1 MNRAS
6 ESGFHLEFCREM
18 PRGFSPYRLRD
29 GAGEELAEVNDF
41 LDAQATRGLS
51 PRSLRAYGYSLLNFW
66 RWFHHVERELSE
78 LRERDLFEDYVRFQK
93 SADVEPATTTIN
105 HRLTSVYCLYRY
117 HFGREL
123 PAQSSSLSHPYHS
136 SVASPCGYLYPARRR
151 RRRPFVRSPRRIVVP
166 LSRTEVRAFLDSFST
181 WRDLGLTA
189 LMLLCGL
196 RSREVIELPLCDLD
210 LAEGRIRVRGKGQ
223 KERAVPLRSE
233 VIHFLSNYLR
243 LERPAKAAETFFVSL
258 KGKRRGQAMTP
269 AGLRSLFRH
278 HRRATGIEKANP
290 HRFRHTF
297 GSELAAA
304 GISLPALM
312 NLMGHGDIKTTVH
325 YLLFH
330 LIHVEVILPA
340 QKQIDVA
347 LDPVALNARRTRR

>member
-1 MNRAS
+1 MNEPG
-6 ESGFHLEFCREM
+6 ESPFILVCCPEM
-18 PRGFSPYRLRD
+18 PRGFSAYRLREREGCD
-29 GAGEELAEVNDF
+29 VAEVNDF

-66 RWFHHVERELSE
+66 RWFHRVEKKLSE
-78 LRERDLFEDYVRFQK
+78 LRERDLFEDYVRYQK
-93 SADVEPATTTIN
+93 SAGVEPAGTTIN
-105 HRLTSVYCLYRY
+105 HRLTSVCSLYRY
-117 HFGREL
+117 HFSREL

-136 SVASPCGYLYPARRR
+136 SVASPSGYLYPARRR
-151 RRRPFVRSPRRIVVP
+151 RRRPFIRSPRRIVVP

-196 RSREVIELPLCDLD
+196 RSREVIELPLGNLD
-210 LAEGRIRVRGKGQ
+210 LEEGRIRVRGKGQ
-223 KERAVPLRSE
+223 KERAVPLPSE

-278 HRRATGIEKANP
+278 HRRSTGIEKANP

-304 GISLPALM
+304 GISLAALM
-312 NLMGHGDIKTTVH
+312 NLMGHGDIKTTMLYVELSPQDVWQEFQRVLKLRASLKSGDERDVH
-325 YLLFH
+325 A
-330 LIHVEVILPA
+330 P
-340 QKQIDVA
+340 
-347 LDPVALNARRTRR
+347 